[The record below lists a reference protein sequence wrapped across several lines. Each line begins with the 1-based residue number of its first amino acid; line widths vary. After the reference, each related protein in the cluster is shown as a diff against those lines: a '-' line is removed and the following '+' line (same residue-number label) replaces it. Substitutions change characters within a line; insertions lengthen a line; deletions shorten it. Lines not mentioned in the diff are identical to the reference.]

1 MPEAHP
7 TAARKDVAYEDIS
20 AAIEMVIQGLGI
32 KKTSEGQ
39 AFEKKDGR
47 GLVLTE
53 PLGEPASRPSMPMFR
68 NLLKVILKQ

>member
-32 KKTSEGQ
+32 KKTSEG
-39 AFEKKDGR
+39 
-47 GLVLTE
+47 
-53 PLGEPASRPSMPMFR
+53 
-68 NLLKVILKQ
+68 